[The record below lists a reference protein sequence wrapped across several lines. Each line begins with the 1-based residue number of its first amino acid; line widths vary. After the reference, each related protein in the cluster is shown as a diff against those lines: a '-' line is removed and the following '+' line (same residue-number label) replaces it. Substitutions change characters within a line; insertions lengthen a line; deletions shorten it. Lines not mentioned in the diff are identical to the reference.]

1 MALMRLVIVVLAFI
15 SSSAFALTNGYD
27 LKIDLSM
34 NGKHISSPRVIA
46 KAGETASI
54 SQKTD
59 TEESF
64 IEVVATEGSIQNH
77 NGILMNFVVGVID
90 KNGQRVIKA
99 KPQILAKE
107 NETAQITVAEEDG
120 NQLSLSVTATRKSL

>member
-1 MALMRLVIVVLAFI
+1 MKKLGLLLLLAG
-15 SSSAFALTNGYD
+15 SSALAAKGYD
-27 LKIDLSM
+27 LKMDLSL
-34 NGKHISSPRVIA
+34 NGKHVSSPRLIV

-77 NGILMNFVVGVID
+77 QSILMNFIVGVID
-90 KNGQRVIKA
+90 QNGQIVIKA
-99 KPQILAKE
+99 KPQILANE
-107 NETAQITVAEEDG
+107 NEAAQITVGENNGDEI
-120 NQLSLSVTATRKSL
+120 SLSVVATRKSL

>member
-1 MALMRLVIVVLAFI
+1 MKLVAIVLAFI
-15 SSSAFALTNGYD
+15 CSSAFASTNGYD
-27 LKIDLSM
+27 LKMDLSL
-34 NGKHISSPRVIA
+34 NGKHVSSPRLIV

-77 NGILMNFVVGVID
+77 QGILMNFIVGVID
-90 KNGQRVIKA
+90 QNGQRVIKA
-99 KPQILAKE
+99 KPQILANE
-107 NETAQITVAEEDG
+107 NEAAQITVGENNGDEI
-120 NQLSLSVTATRKSL
+120 SLSVVATRKSL